1 MNMKYTKQIN
11 TFMAFALIL
20 GAVTFFAPQARAEGS
35 IMSSGQNAYDSRI
48 MSTGSTGAIIP
59 DLYAPRPQN
68 PVIVYQPAPTVAPT
82 VVYQP
87 APTTV
92 VYTQPATTQSTTNNN
107 VLGTTIHSPKVN
119 GIKTTTNTV
128 ATTASSNVPGICPSD
143 TVNYTLNYAN
153 TTTGT
158 ITNAIMIVSMPAEI
172 DYVSSTAQANYNN
185 RNRTVTI
192 FIGTLEKGQSG
203 IVYLQGTANRAT
215 SGTSTIS
222 TRVDF
227 TFNKADG
234 TNATT
239 TNFVIHS
246 GTNCGNALAG
256 SAIGA
261 GFLPTS
267 FGGWLLLAIILCAV
281 IFIVQKFFG
290 KKEGHA
296 HGGTMEHHA
305 H

>member
-11 TFMAFALIL
+11 MFMAFALIL
-20 GAVTFFAPQARAEGS
+20 GAVTFFAPQASAEGS
-35 IMSSGQNAYDSRI
+35 IMSSGQNAYDPRI

-59 DLYAPRPQN
+59 TMSTSYPQN
-68 PVIVYQPAPTVAPT
+68 PVIVYQQPAVTPTI
-82 VVYQP
+82 VYQP

-92 VYTQPATTQSTTNNN
+92 VYTQPTTQTNTS
-107 VLGTTIHSPKVN
+107 VLGTNTVHAPVVN
-119 GIKTTTNTV
+119 GIKTTPKATIE
-128 ATTASSNVPGICPSD
+128 TTASSDVPGICPSD

-158 ITNAIMIVSMPAEI
+158 ITNAMMIVSMPAEI
-172 DYVSSTAQANYNN
+172 DYASSTAQANYNE
-185 RNRTVTI
+185 RSRTVTI

-215 SGTSTIS
+215 NGTNTIS

-267 FGGWLLLAIILCAV
+267 FGGWLLLAVILCAV
-281 IFIVQKFFG
+281 IFIVRKFFG
-290 KKEGHA
+290 KEEGHA
-296 HGGTMEHHA
+296 HGGMMEHPVH
-305 H
+305 